1 MEKRSNMTKT
11 LVVVLLFVVL
21 AAVAVFQFMR
31 LHSQPTEPAPPPRP
45 QVQAEQAAPQP
56 EAPAEEPAAPIEVEP
71 VTPAPEGE
79 AVEAVKPAKAPA
91 GPTEPAPPAPAAGEK
106 PAEAP
111 APAPEPKP
119 PPEAKPAPKAALPAQ
134 PAAPAKRPE
143 RKQELPKISF
153 MDEEVDEQFRESR
166 FFVMNDVVPSKNPF
180 VPMKTFVPP
189 RSLGGKPE
197 QLGPGVFP
205 GGMPAG
211 GDNGEIPLLPLP
223 GETLGDVIP
232 IKLIGV
238 SSGSQSA
245 AALFEVDGKV
255 ILAHP
260 GWLVGND
267 YVFVGA
273 QFGKANLLDRKSNR
287 VIQLASGETL

>member
-1 MEKRSNMTKT
+1 MEKRSNLTKI

-21 AAVAVFQFMR
+21 AAVAAFMFMR
-31 LHSQPTEPAPPPRP
+31 SRPQPAKPTPPPATT
-45 QVQAEQAAPQP
+45 QAEQAAPQP
-56 EAPAEEPAAPIEVEP
+56 EAPAEKPALPLEAEP
-71 VTPAPEGE
+71 VAPAPEGAAHE
-79 AVEAVKPAKAPA
+79 AEKPVEAPAV
-91 GPTEPAPPAPAAGEK
+91 PTEPAPPAPAAGEK
-106 PAEAP
+106 PEKAP
-111 APAPEPKP
+111 PPAAGPKP
-119 PPEAKPAPKAALPAQ
+119 PPEAKPAPEAAPPAE

-197 QLGPGVFP
+197 QLGPGFSP
-205 GGMPAG
+205 GGTLTG

-238 SSGSQSA
+238 STGSQSA
-245 AALFEVDGKV
+245 TALFEVDGEV
-255 ILAHP
+255 MLYHP
-260 GWLVGND
+260 GWLVGSD

-273 QFGKANLLDRKSNR
+273 QFGKANLFNRKSNR
-287 VIQLASGETL
+287 IIQLASGETL